1 MAMNILLT
9 GFCGTSSELLIKNAG
24 YKSIILPNNRL
35 IDSQLLI
42 KEISLQRY
50 DYIFGFG
57 QKPNIKD
64 KLYIETT
71 ARNMTDRLNTN
82 CEYDRLKS
90 YFETNDLTV
99 LISDNAGTS
108 FCNAL
113 YWNGLNYIYNKGMD
127 TRMLFLHIPFCKN
140 ITDSKSFFKRILTAI
155 EYLQTAYSGSVC

>member
-1 MAMNILLT
+1 MNILLT
-9 GFCGTSSELLIKNAG
+9 GFCGTSSELLIKKAG
-24 YKSIILPNNRL
+24 YKFIILPNNRV

-42 KEISLQRY
+42 REISLQRY
-50 DYIFGFG
+50 DYIFSFG

-71 ARNMTDRLNTN
+71 ARNMAGRLNTN
-82 CEYDRLKS
+82 FEYANLKS
-90 YFETNDLTV
+90 AFEANDLTV

-113 YWNGLNYIYNKGMD
+113 YWSGLNYIYNKGMD

-140 ITDSKSFFKRILTAI
+140 ITDSESFFNRILTAI